1 MTWVAAVWDADAA
14 VIAGLG
20 DSVEVRRAIEDQG
33 FYANPAQFD
42 VFVVGA
48 SVGGAPDLADL
59 GARIW
64 AWRVTEEVPKDG
76 TESCSVAMVSL
87 MRRNPSMDHAA
98 FRRHWTERHA
108 PLALRRHIG
117 LHDYHQYV
125 VEETLTTDTPE
136 IDGIAVLGFV
146 SRADFDDR
154 FFDSDAGR
162 AEIMEDVA
170 RFMDRPGR
178 ETTLVGPPDPDAATT
193 EASGADG

>member
-64 AWRVTEEVPKDG
+64 AWRVTEKVPKDG
-76 TESCSVAMVSL
+76 TESCAVAMVSL

-117 LHDYHQYV
+117 LHDYRQYV